1 MNKDKILKI
10 IGAIGIG
17 LGIGLSFGVALGKIW
32 IGLGIGIGVGMCY
45 IPAFLTVKA
54 ESKKDDSAENTDN
67 ESNVEKDGE

>member
-45 IPAFLTVKA
+45 IPAFLSINFA
-54 ESKKDDSAENTDN
+54 NKKEDSAENTDN
-67 ESNVEKDGE
+67 ESNVKKDGE